1 MNQIQKE
8 IYLFNSRNNN
18 GWALIFSVAL
28 FICISL
34 SATATLAQT
43 SKIVGSIGIKGAI
56 GGNHIKEADGLG
68 PYALDLSDDE
78 NQYPFYAETGG
89 TGGGGGIFGE
99 ARFFGQ
105 HFAIETGLLFDA
117 NKNWKAMTS
126 GGVKVDYILK
136 YRVLKIPVLL
146 KANVVSGNTR
156 FGVGFGPEFHIGV
169 SSGAAL
175 EVIEGEENIPEEGLT
190 PRKSQLLTENRND
203 VALVWDVSMAFSAGR
218 FEVTLDLR
226 LAYNLTWPDAYNERV
241 TIKEENQDWFYT
253 FEAGHLAEG
262 RMLLGVA
269 YVFPHPVP

>member
-1 MNQIQKE
+1 VNQLQKE
-8 IYLFNSRNNN
+8 TYLFNCRNNN
-18 GWALIFSVAL
+18 GRASIFSAGL
-28 FICISL
+28 FICISFFV
-34 SATATLAQT
+34 TAALADT
-43 SKIVGSIGIKGAI
+43 PKIIGSIGIKGAI

-68 PYALDLSDDE
+68 PYAADLSDDE

-99 ARFFGQ
+99 VRFFGQ

-117 NKNWKAMTS
+117 NKNWKSMTR

-146 KANVVSGNTR
+146 KGNFISDNTR

-169 SSGAAL
+169 SSRAEL

-190 PRKSQLLTENRND
+190 PGKSQLFAENRND
-203 VALVWDVSMAFSAGR
+203 VALVWDVAMAFSAGR

-241 TIKEENQDWFYT
+241 AIKEENQDWFYT

-269 YVFPHPVP
+269 YVFPNPVP